1 MASALDRRC
10 VNECYCHDNTWQQ
23 VLAETP
29 GLRRVV
35 VLTNDQTQLAPA
47 QAVTTA
53 APAQR
58 FVWLHQQGGKPL
70 ATEAV
75 LAPLF

>member
-10 VNECYCHDNTWQQ
+10 VNDCYCHDNTWQQ
-23 VLAETP
+23 ALAEAP

-35 VLTNDQTQLAPA
+35 VLTHDQTQRAPA
-47 QAVTTA
+47 QAATTT

-58 FVWLHQQGGKPL
+58 FVWLHQQGGQAL
-70 ATEAV
+70 ATEVV